1 MMSKVSPVNKKSVKD
16 INNLASI
23 EIICSFLFKILEKI
37 LFLKYFAIQW
47 KHFLKNHSKMKH
59 LKEVLII
66 FSDSKQAFSIA

>member
-23 EIICSFLFKILEKI
+23 EIICSFLFKILEKNII
-37 LFLKYFAIQW
+37 LKIFRYSV
-47 KHFLKNHSKMKH
+47 KHFLKYHSKMKH